1 MTIDL
6 NTIWFLLIGAM
17 LIGYAILDG
26 FDLGVGAL
34 HLFTRK
40 DDERRLMLNSI
51 GPVWD
56 GNEVWLVTTGG
67 ALFAAFPHAYA
78 TSFSGF
84 YLAFVLVLFMLIF
97 RAVAIEM
104 RGKETWPGWRA
115 FWDWAFSISSI
126 GASVLFGVAVGN
138 MIVGIPVGGDMEYA
152 GRFVDLLRPYPLVVG
167 VFNLSIFLMH
177 GSIYLY
183 LKTEGGLQQKVRG
196 WILNTVPFFIVM
208 YFLTTIFTLTLVPSM
223 LKNFER
229 FPFMWGLVALMV
241 LAIANIPRAVY
252 RARPFEAFFSSACAI
267 AALIALFGFGI
278 FPNLIRSSLSPDYN
292 LTIYNAASSP
302 LTLKIMLIIAIVG
315 LPFVFAYTASIY
327 YIFRGKVKLDKFSY

>member
-6 NTIWFLLIGAM
+6 NIIWFLLIGVL

-34 HLFTRK
+34 HLFARK
-40 DDERRLMLNSI
+40 DDERRLLMNSI

-56 GNEVWLVTTGG
+56 GNEVWLVTAGG

-104 RGKETWPGWRA
+104 RGKEAWRWWRTL
-115 FWDWAFSISSI
+115 WDWAFGVSSI

-138 MIVGIPVGGDMEYA
+138 MIVGIPVGRDMEYA
-152 GRFVDLLRPYPLVVG
+152 GRFMDLLRPYPLVVG
-167 VFNLSIFLMH
+167 VFNLSIFTMH

-183 LKTEGGLQQKVRG
+183 LKTEGELQRRVRG
-196 WILNTVPFFIVM
+196 WIRVTVPFFIAM
-208 YFLTTIFTLTLVPSM
+208 YVLTTILTLALIPSM
-223 LKNFER
+223 LGNFTR
-229 FPFMWGLVALMV
+229 FPFMWGLVALNV
-241 LAIANIPRAVY
+241 LAIANIPRAVHFG
-252 RARPFEAFFSSACAI
+252 RPIEAFISSACAI
-267 AALIALFGFGI
+267 AALITLFGFGI
-278 FPNLIRSSLSPDYN
+278 FPNLIRSSLGPAFN
-292 LTIYNAASSP
+292 LTIYNAASSHYT
-302 LTLKIMLIIAIVG
+302 LTVMLVIAAIG
-315 LPFVFAYTASIY
+315 LPFVLAYTVSIY
-327 YIFRGKVKLDKFSY
+327 WIFRGKVKLDKFSY